1 MIGTI
6 PRMGL
11 LASFL
16 LIATAIIFCP
26 KAFADGQT
34 DLPEKPATIPYSEN
48 LLEAL
53 AASKKSSKPMV
64 IAFYAAWCPYCRE
77 MKKTTLS
84 DPEVIKLAREF
95 EWVIID
101 IDRNVSLAH
110 SYKIEAVPQFQIFDA
125 DGNLRGKIIGKAGP
139 AEFRDRLS
147 TVLEQIKTSGVPAT
161 AQAPIVI
168 KSEENT
174 EVSSSPDYYR
184 AKAICFSHVG
194 YGPLD
199 LPSQSP
205 IQALRLGLS
214 PRTPSTLGRGEV
226 EARFRSTWVNI
237 WAPEDP
243 EFVFDYEQLQ
253 TNIGMAYGLTDTIQL
268 ELGFE
273 TRSRFGG
280 AMDSFIQEFHDLFSI
295 DQNGRDEVPRGD
307 FTFDI
312 GPSNGSPGVSLT
324 DGDKGIYATS
334 LLFTLQHNITC
345 GTVSWPAV
353 AYAFTLRTELKN
365 EDLEGG
371 SPLDLG
377 MWLSASRRFGD
388 CYLYGTIGYTLFGR
402 EAFHSVE
409 LRGNQLSGLVTI
421 EWRFKPRASLLAQ
434 YLITEGAAEDL
445 GDLSSSSNEIT
456 LGAKW
461 EIVKGTVLE
470 FGLVENVITLGNSPD
485 FGLHFGI
492 TSRF

>member
-1 MIGTI
+1 MINPNQRI
-6 PRMGL
+6 VS
-11 LASFL
+11 LAALL
-16 LIATAIIFCP
+16 LIATTKIFCP
-26 KAFADGQT
+26 VASAEGEAD
-34 DLPEKPATIPYSEN
+34 LSKRPATIPYSEN
-48 LLEAL
+48 LLKAL
-53 AASKKSSKPMV
+53 TASKKSGKPMI

-77 MKKTTLS
+77 MKKTTLT
-84 DPEVIKLAREF
+84 DPGVIKLAQEF
-95 EWVIID
+95 EWAIID
-101 IDRNVSLAH
+101 IDRNLSLAK
-110 SYKIEAVPQFQIFDA
+110 SYEIEAIPQFQIFDT
-125 DGNLRGKIIGKAGP
+125 DGNLKGKIIGAAGP
-139 AEFRDRLS
+139 AQFRDQLS
-147 TVLEQIKTSGVPAT
+147 AILDQIETSGIPA
-161 AQAPIVI
+161 ASQATIVI
-168 KSEENT
+168 ISADNT
-174 EVSSSPDYYR
+174 EVSSSPNYYR

-226 EARFRSTWVNI
+226 ETRFRSTWVNI
-237 WAPEDP
+237 WASEAP

-253 TNIGMAYGLTDTIQL
+253 TNIGLAYGLTDTIQL
-268 ELGFE
+268 EMGFE

-312 GPSNGSPGVSLT
+312 GSSNGSPGVSLT
-324 DGDKGIYATS
+324 DSDRGIYATN
-334 LLFTLQHNITC
+334 LLFTLQHNVTC
-345 GTVSWPAV
+345 GTVSWPAF

-377 MWLSASRRFGD
+377 IWLSASRRFGD

-409 LRGNQLSGLVTI
+409 LRGDQLSGLVTI

-461 EIVKGTVLE
+461 EFAKGTVLE